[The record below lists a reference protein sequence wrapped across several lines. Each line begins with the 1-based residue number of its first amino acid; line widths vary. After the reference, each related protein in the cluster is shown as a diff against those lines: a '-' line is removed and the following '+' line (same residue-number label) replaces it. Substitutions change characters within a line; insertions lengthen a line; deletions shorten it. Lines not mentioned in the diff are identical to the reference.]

1 MKIVAINKK
10 AYHDFQVLEK
20 YEAGIVLTGEEVRA
34 VREGRVNLKGSFAKI
49 MNNELWLLNSYIKS
63 KEADRTRK
71 LLVHKRE
78 LKRLLGK
85 LQEKGLSLVPL
96 KMYFKNNVA
105 KIELGL
111 CRGLKLYDK
120 RERIKKRDAE
130 RQIRSSKQE
139 ILNNI

>member
-1 MKIVAINKK
+1 MKIVAVNKK

-20 YEAGIVLTGEEVRA
+20 YEAGLVLTGEEVRA

-49 MNNELWLLNSYIKS
+49 MNNELWLLNGYIKS

-85 LQEKGLSLVPL
+85 LQERGLSLVPL

>member
-1 MKIVAINKK
+1 MKIVAVNKK

-20 YEAGIVLTGEEVRA
+20 YESGIVLTGEEVRA

-49 MNNELWLLNSYIKS
+49 MNNELWLLNGYIKS

-71 LLVHKRE
+71 LLIHKRE

-120 RERIKKRDAE
+120 REKIKKRDTD
-130 RQIRSSKQE
+130 RQIRNSKRK
-139 ILNNI
+139 ILSNI